1 MIHACGNIV
10 VIILLSFRSIKTPD
24 VDALE
29 KPQARNCEAP
39 NHIPF
44 MRVRIGYI
52 MIATSLPQF
61 AQTVMYLQLWHLK
74 VFVNVVGSPCM

>member
-1 MIHACGNIV
+1 M
-10 VIILLSFRSIKTPD
+10 VIILLFSFLSFLSIKSPG

-39 NHIPF
+39 NHIPL
-44 MRVRIGYI
+44 MILRIGYI

-61 AQTVMYLQLWHLK
+61 AQAVMYLQLWHLK
-74 VFVNVVGSPCM
+74 VFVNAIGSPYM